1 MPWTQGQYAPPNNFV
16 QQYDLGQKKIRAD
29 LVDENFNDAA
39 GAINTLN
46 DSLTDVSAAATT
58 TALGRA
64 RVATDAEVRAME
76 TSGTSPAFLT
86 PEQVP
91 LMPMFNTR
99 LVLTTSQSWVAP
111 VDGWYRVRIVGG
123 GGAGGSQTRAN
134 TAVGCGGLKG
144 GDTSFNGVTAIGGG
158 GGGGGRSLGGSGGGA
173 AGQVVEM
180 YMNLISG
187 AAYTAIIGAGGAI
200 QTTNGAAPTGTD
212 AGVNGISSQGNYQ
225 GGSGAKGAGHGQN
238 GYVIYPTSSPAQVG
252 AGNGGNGGSNCT
264 GYGGGGGGA
273 AGGAASSTTG
283 QPGLGGDNG
292 SNAVPLNGT
301 SLGNNGGNGGDGAV
315 IIEYFD
321 PSATA

>member
-46 DSLTDVSAAATT
+46 DSITDISTSLSAAATT

-64 RVATDAEVRAME
+64 RVATDAEVRAMA
-76 TSGTSPAFLT
+76 TSGISPAFLT

-99 LVLTTSQSWVAP
+99 VVLTTSQSWAAP
-111 VDGWYRVRIVGG
+111 VDGWYRVTAIGG
-123 GGAGGSQTRAN
+123 GGAGGSYTRAN
-134 TAVGCGGLKG
+134 ANAGCGGLG
-144 GDTSFNGVTAIGGG
+144 GGTTSFGSYISAEGGG
-158 GGGGGRSLGGSGGGA
+158 GGGGGRSLGGSGGGG
-173 AGQVVEM
+173 AGRVAVK
-180 YMNLISG
+180 YCYLSSG
-187 AAYTAIIGAGGAI
+187 GLVSVTIGAGGLI
-200 QTTNGAAPTGTD
+200 QTTSGAAPTGYGHGEN
-212 AGVNGISSQGNYQ
+212 APYVVNGNYSA
-225 GGSGAKGAGHGQN
+225 GSGAKTACSGISGGS
-238 GYVIYPTSSPAQVG
+238 PTTSQYIP
-252 AGNGGNGGSNCT
+252 GNGGNGGSNGT

-273 AGGAASSTTG
+273 GAGAL
-283 QPGLGGDNG
+283 PGLGGDN
-292 SNAVPLNGT
+292 AQDGT
-301 SLGNNGGNGGDGAV
+301 AGQTFDANNGGNGGDGAV